1 MMEGEGIRV
10 CRMRTRR
17 NIPGRAIIGIIAIA
31 PLFFASPSSGA
42 SGWSVEFLVG
52 VSFSYPSSLTIRQA
66 GEPSLRHRPRFK
78 SRSFDRPIY
87 YAVRIGRRDG
97 ANGWELEMNHDK
109 LYLSNPTGEIEQ
121 FAISHGFNRLTLN
134 RSMERGDAIWRLGAG
149 VVITHPENTVR
160 GRQLSGDGGI
170 LGRGYYLSGPTAMGA
185 IGTRIGRREG
195 PFLPLEGM
203 GTVSRVR
210 VPVADGDADLAVAGL
225 HGLMGVGY
233 GW

>member
-1 MMEGEGIRV
+1 M
-10 CRMRTRR
+10 
-17 NIPGRAIIGIIAIA
+17 PGRAIICIVAIA
-31 PLFFASPSSGA
+31 ALFIASPSSGA
-42 SGWSVEFLVG
+42 SGWSIEFLVG
-52 VSFSYPSSLTIRQA
+52 ISFSYPSSVTIRQA
-66 GEPSLRHRPRFK
+66 GELSLRHRPRFQ

-87 YAVRIGRRDG
+87 YAVRVGKRDG

-109 LYLSNPTGEIEQ
+109 LYLSNPTREIEQ
-121 FAISHGFNRLTLN
+121 FAISHGFNRITLN

-160 GRQLSGDGGI
+160 GRQLSGD
-170 LGRGYYLSGPTAMGA
+170 LSGPTVMGG

-203 GTVSRVR
+203 GTVSWVR